1 VYELM
6 HKSFSDC
13 HTFWT
18 FEFLF
23 FVLFLR
29 GVISD
34 LGWFRPKSGIKTA
47 LTRGHESWSHFAFAY
62 GTTAVIMLQIIN
74 TTKAAEGYKTI
85 VTIVD
90 MAMLLYLCFYNSWC
104 RNQIVGIVTK
114 SKNKIEC

>member
-1 VYELM
+1 MSDLI
-6 HKSFSDC
+6 HKLFNDC
-13 HTFWT
+13 YTFWT

-23 FVLFLR
+23 VALFLR

-34 LGWFRPKSGIKTA
+34 LGWFRSKSGITVA

-62 GTTAVIMLQIIN
+62 GTTAVVMLEIIN

-85 VTIVD
+85 LTIAD
-90 MAMLLYLCFYNSWC
+90 MAILLYLCFYNSWF

-114 SKNKIEC
+114 SKNKIEN